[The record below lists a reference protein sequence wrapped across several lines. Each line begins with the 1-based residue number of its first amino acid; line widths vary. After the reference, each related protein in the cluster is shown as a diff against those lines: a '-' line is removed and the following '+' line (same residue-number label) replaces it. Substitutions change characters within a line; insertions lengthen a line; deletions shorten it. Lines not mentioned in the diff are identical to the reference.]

1 MADPEVTDLLRR
13 SQFVFEGSVA
23 GVGRSTVAS
32 VPPDDHTVVMTVG
45 RVLHA
50 PAAIARSAG
59 SDVTVQLLP
68 GSPRLALGDSA
79 VLFTTAVAFAE
90 GIVVAEVGRTSVGL
104 AGDTTMAAG
113 TAATRSG
120 ARSGRAHPV
129 LAAAQEM
136 ADEDLRRHAD
146 EAAAVVVGRVVS
158 VAKAGPLSTS
168 EHDPDWWKATIKVDS
183 TARGDAKG
191 RIAVLYPNSY
201 DVHWA
206 SVPKPQAG
214 QEGMWVLHATPPER
228 VALAPFSLLDNDDFH
243 AADHVERLSGDDR

>member
-23 GVGRSTVAS
+23 DIGRSTVAS
-32 VPPDDHTVVMTVG
+32 VPADDHTVIVRVG
-45 RVLHA
+45 RVLQA

-68 GSPRLALGDSA
+68 GSPALAVGDSA

-90 GIVVAEVGRTSVGL
+90 GIVVAEVGRTAAGAVGE
-104 AGDTTMAAG
+104 TTMASGAP
-113 TAATRSG
+113 ATRSG

-129 LAAAQEM
+129 LVAAQEM

-146 EAAAVVVGRVVS
+146 EAAAVVVGRVLSVS
-158 VAKAGPLSTS
+158 KAGPPSTS
-168 EHDPDWWKATIKVDS
+168 EHDADWWKATIKVDS

-206 SVPKPQAG
+206 NVPKPQAG

-228 VALAPFSLLDNDDFH
+228 VSLAAFSLLDRDDFQP
-243 AADHVERLSGDDR
+243 ADHVDRLTGGGN